1 MSVTQIFSGDTKD
14 LEAAYRK
21 LVAEDIKL
29 RAELQKTASESK
41 KHGHDA
47 AGGIEEMS
55 EAIGDQVKEIGH
67 MVLGLA
73 SIEKGVE
80 FVLDAYGEWREEMKK
95 LGQEHKAFADDL
107 AKSVGASGDIRDAP
121 KIEAIANRMQYASL
135 AETTSAFKEVR
146 GAAPGMDES
155 RRQELAEA
163 AARTAPLTDAGQM
176 GRLVGNLGQML
187 PDKSGEELAGLG
199 LQAQHQ
205 AGNSADQLS
214 SNKFLEAVKILQ
226 KGGMAAEESLGI
238 GTTAIQ
244 ENLSPKLLESLAVG
258 IETAPEMVQQKKQKP
273 RRRGEAAE
281 PPEPLTADEEA
292 QNKLAAT
299 TSIKERLE
307 LAKNDKSV
315 RDHLLGQKGS
325 SEFELILG
333 SGKIDANI
341 DALRNSGRYSEMQL
355 TDAAADR
362 GSVGLA
368 MQSREK
374 ANNLR
379 RAQEENAIKALK
391 REHKQSDFEAGIAN
405 DGWLSQKVGRTGQ
418 WMNEFLEDANVV
430 GDAEHTVDR
439 RLGGKAWHNMPDGMN
454 RNDRLD
460 KQREQGF
467 EIGPGLTGWRMLEG
481 GEEGEK
487 HVPRGPDLGQRA
499 EGARQSVREKLHG
512 FGNLM
517 HNYGDKI
524 RAEAR
529 EPGEKQVDKG
539 DATREL
545 VNLTRETNSL
555 LRRGGQNTSV
565 NAHSE

>member
-146 GAAPGMDES
+146 GAAPGMDEK

-176 GRLVGNLGQML
+176 GRLMGNLGQML
-187 PDKSGEELAGLG
+187 PEKSGEELAGMGLKLQHLG
-199 LQAQHQ
+199 
-205 AGNSADQLS
+205 GNSADQLS
-214 SNKFLEAVKILQ
+214 SNNFLKAAKILQ
-226 KGGMAAEESLGI
+226 KGGMGTEESLGL
-238 GTTAIQ
+238 GVTALQ
-244 ENLSPKLLESLAVG
+244 ENLSPKLLETLAVG

-292 QNKLAAT
+292 QNRLAAT
-299 TSIKERLE
+299 KSIQERLE
-307 LAKNDKSV
+307 LARNDKAV
-315 RDHLLGQKGS
+315 REHLLGAKGS
-325 SEFELILG
+325 AEFDLITG
-333 SGKIDANI
+333 SGKTGANI
-341 DALRNSGRYSEMQL
+341 EAIRNSGRYSEEQL
-355 TDAAADR
+355 TAAASDK
-362 GSVGLA
+362 GAVGRSLA
-368 MQSREK
+368 TRE
-374 ANNLR
+374 AENRLR
-379 RAQEENAIKALK
+379 RAQEEDAVKGLK
-391 REHKQSDFEAGIAN
+391 RDNRDKEFEAGIAE
-405 DGWLSQKVGRTGQ
+405 DGFVSKAVARKGHAINQ
-418 WMNEFLEDANVV
+418 FLEDSNLI
-430 GDAEHTVDR
+430 GGAEGTAER
-439 RLGGKAWHNMPDGMN
+439 MSGSKAWHSMPKGMS
-454 RNDRLD
+454 RNDRLARM
-460 KQREQGF
+460 REQGF
-467 EIGPGLTGWRMLEG
+467 ELGPGLTGWRSIEG